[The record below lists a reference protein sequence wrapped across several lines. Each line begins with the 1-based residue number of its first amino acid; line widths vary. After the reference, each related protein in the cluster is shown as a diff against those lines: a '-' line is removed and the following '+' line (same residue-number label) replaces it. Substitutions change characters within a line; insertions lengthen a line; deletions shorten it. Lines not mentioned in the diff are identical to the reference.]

1 MDECTTHGD
10 GFKSDTS
17 SGSYASGIDADYYDM
32 KEQHKERKRH
42 FRELQ
47 KAKPEFGPAEE
58 DDAANEIKDAI
69 AKAQRKKKLEPLDL
83 LGGKDFELYS
93 LDHIKHC
100 PDNSA
105 LTRYIDF
112 YADESFDYNAPLK
125 ERPNHYK
132 HPYGYTLDLRG
143 GPVHTPKVS
152 SPRWKFSS
160 FDDHDVTVK
169 ISAELVFAHAGKPK
183 PDDAPNV
190 FKYYG
195 VCPESK
201 KAEER
206 WKREQ
211 ESRSSASPE

>member
-1 MDECTTHGD
+1 MFSLVYRGRPSWEYLGDDLPLEPEDYDQDLSECNSVSCDSDNGCEYDSMDECTTHGD
-10 GFKSDTS
+10 DYKSDTS

-32 KEQHKERKRH
+32 KEQRKERKRH

-47 KAKPEFGPAEE
+47 KAQQRPKKRKAKPEFGPAEE
-58 DDAANEIKDAI
+58 DDAVNEIKDAI

-100 PDNSA
+100 PDDSA

-125 ERPNHYK
+125 ERPNHCK

-152 SPRWKFSS
+152 R
-160 FDDHDVTVK
+160 
-169 ISAELVFAHAGKPK
+169 
-183 PDDAPNV
+183 
-190 FKYYG
+190 Y
-195 VCPESK
+195 
-201 KAEER
+201 
-206 WKREQ
+206 
-211 ESRSSASPE
+211 

>member
-1 MDECTTHGD
+1 MFSLVYRGRPSWEYLGDDLPLEPEDYDQDLSECNSVSCDSDNGCEYDSMDECTTHGD
-10 GFKSDTS
+10 DYKSDTS

-32 KEQHKERKRH
+32 KEQRKERKRH

-47 KAKPEFGPAEE
+47 KAQQRPKKRKAKPEFSPAEE
-58 DDAANEIKDAI
+58 DDAVNEIKDAI

-100 PDNSA
+100 PDDSA

-125 ERPNHYK
+125 ERPNHCK

-152 SPRWKFSS
+152 R
-160 FDDHDVTVK
+160 
-169 ISAELVFAHAGKPK
+169 
-183 PDDAPNV
+183 
-190 FKYYG
+190 Y
-195 VCPESK
+195 
-201 KAEER
+201 
-206 WKREQ
+206 
-211 ESRSSASPE
+211 